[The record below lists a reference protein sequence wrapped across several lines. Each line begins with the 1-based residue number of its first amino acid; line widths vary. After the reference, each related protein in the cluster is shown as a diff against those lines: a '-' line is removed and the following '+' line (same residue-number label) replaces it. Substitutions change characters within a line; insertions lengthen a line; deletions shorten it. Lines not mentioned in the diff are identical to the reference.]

1 MHEKQKI
8 TQENEITVNYPI
20 SDKDL
25 VIMITL
31 NMNLT

>member
-8 TQENEITVNYPI
+8 TQENEITVNYPS
-20 SDKDL
+20 SDKYL

-31 NMNLT
+31 SMNLM